1 MYIDIHTHTF
11 ISSGKNH
18 LSIYNLQP
26 QKFVTTQQSNIYSVG
41 IHPWYV
47 PDNTKQAIEF
57 LRTLA
62 KQNNIVA
69 VGECGIDKLC
79 NTPID
84 IQVELLKAQISI
96 SEEFRKPLII
106 HCVRSY
112 NEILELKK
120 SILPSQPWIIHGF
133 RGKPE
138 VASMLIKAGMVLSIG
153 EKFNTEAVKNIPIEK
168 MLIESDESP
177 LPIETIYEKIANERN
192 ISVEDLQKAIEKT
205 YKSIFKENITL
216 INHIGP
222 L

>member
-1 MYIDIHTHTF
+1 M
-11 ISSGKNH
+11 
-18 LSIYNLQP
+18 
-26 QKFVTTQQSNIYSVG
+26 
-41 IHPWYV
+41 
-47 PDNTKQAIEF
+47 
-57 LRTLA
+57 
-62 KQNNIVA
+62 A